1 MRPSAIRTCLVIAIA
16 GLMSACGE
24 EPPEV
29 AEPLRPLRAFTV
41 TEIASGQARQFSG
54 LIEASDNS
62 ILSFQV
68 GGNVQEVRVN
78 QGDQVTQG
86 QVLAV
91 LDQEPFKLDVTAA
104 EADLENAEAFVVQKR
119 ADYERHKYLVEQN
132 AVARVAFEA
141 AEREYR
147 TALTRV
153 SYTNARLDLARRDLR
168 NTTLVAPFDGFIS
181 SRTIDPFVEVQAGQE
196 LFQIDAKGG
205 FEAAFGVPETA
216 IDRVVLG
223 MPASVSM
230 PQIARPVDAFVT
242 EIGSAAGAANTFPV
256 KAALVNPPTGIRP
269 GMTAQV
275 ELVLA
280 RDNVADAYW
289 VPLST
294 IAPGDNPREG
304 FVFIYDPATSTV
316 RRTPVQSAQSVAG
329 NVVAI
334 TGVKVGDI
342 LASAGVNF
350 LVDGQRVQLMGP
362 AAPTAPGS

>member
-1 MRPSAIRTCLVIAIA
+1 MWPGAMRIGVVLIVA
-16 GLMSACGE
+16 GLLSACGE
-24 EPPEV
+24 DAPDIPER
-29 AEPLRPLRAFTV
+29 LRPLRTFIV
-41 TEIASGQARQFSG
+41 TEVASGQARQFSG
-54 LIEASDNS
+54 LIEASDTS
-62 ILSFQV
+62 GLSFQV
-68 GGNVQEVRVN
+68 GGNVQDVRVN
-78 QGDQVTQG
+78 QGDQVTRG

-91 LDQEPFKLDVTAA
+91 LDQEPFELDVKAA

-132 AVARVAFEA
+132 AVARVSFEA

-196 LFQIDAKGG
+196 LFQIDAEGG

-223 MPASVSM
+223 MPASVTM
-230 PQIARPVDAFVT
+230 PQIAEPIDAFVT
-242 EIGSAAGAANTFPV
+242 EIGSAAAAANTFPV
-256 KAALVNPPTGIRP
+256 KAALLDPPASVRP
-269 GMTAQV
+269 GKTAQV
-275 ELVLA
+275 RLELA
-280 RDNVADAYW
+280 RDNAADAYW

-294 IAPGDNPREG
+294 IAPGDTPREG
-304 FVFIYDPATSTV
+304 FVFVFDPETSTV

-334 TGVKVGDI
+334 TGVKAGDI

-350 LVDGQRVQLMGP
+350 LVDGQRVQRMEP
-362 AAPTAPGS
+362 AAAAPGG

>member
-1 MRPSAIRTCLVIAIA
+1 MGPDKMRMCLALGAV
-16 GLMSACGE
+16 GLLLACEG

-29 AEPLRPLRAFTV
+29 SERVRPLRTFTV
-41 TEIASGQARQFSG
+41 TEVASGQARQFSAV
-54 LIEASDNS
+54 IEASDNS
-62 ILSFQV
+62 SLSFQV

-91 LDQEPFKLDVTAA
+91 LDQEPFKLDITAA

-141 AEREYR
+141 ADREYR

-181 SRTIDPFVEVQAGQE
+181 KRTIDPFVEVQAGQE
-196 LFQIDAKGG
+196 LFQIDAEGG
-205 FEAAFGVPETA
+205 VEAAFGVPETS

-223 MPASVSM
+223 MPASITM
-230 PQIARPVDAFVT
+230 PQTGEPVDALVT
-242 EIGSAAGAANTFPV
+242 EIGSAAGAGNTFPV
-256 KAALVNPPTGIRP
+256 KAALVDPPAGIRP

-275 ELVLA
+275 ELVLS
-280 RDNVADAYW
+280 RNNVADAYW

-304 FVFIYDPATSTV
+304 FVFVYDPATSTV
-316 RRTPVQSAQSVAG
+316 RRTAVKSAQSVAG

-334 TGVKVGDI
+334 TGVKAGDI

-362 AAPTAPGS
+362 VAAAPDS